1 MVHTG
6 EFFVDLNIEEDME
19 FIKVLEELK
28 TIKDEEKGII
38 MMLKKVPMKF
48 GYRTRLYIFVDFI
61 KLLDRAN
68 ISQDDIDE
76 ILEKIN
82 FVVKAILNRN
92 FELILNRI
100 DYRYDVVIVSEK
112 ARKIIL
118 EKLLYKC
125 QDKASY
131 MTKIYRYKTNIR
143 YFAKSKSN
151 NIYDKELQRR
161 DKGEKIEDYEEDIIR
176 FEAQVKCG
184 HLRYKS
190 KIKNNPVERELTE
203 YLTMDKYKEYMGKMI
218 IKVVGK
224 GDFYNLYHATKI
236 INKSTLIEK
245 YKLELVEFLKFTSQ
259 KRSLSKTYEKYGR
272 YKYNK
277 YIKILEDLNIN
288 PIVIPEKEKVTYIP
302 NPLRGLINSFEDN

>member
-68 ISQDDIDE
+68 INQDDIDE

-118 EKLLYKC
+118 EKLLSKC

-131 MTKIYRYKTNIR
+131 MTKIYRYKTN
-143 YFAKSKSN
+143 N
-151 NIYDKELQRR
+151 
-161 DKGEKIEDYEEDIIR
+161 
-176 FEAQVKCG
+176 
-184 HLRYKS
+184 
-190 KIKNNPVERELTE
+190 
-203 YLTMDKYKEYMGKMI
+203 
-218 IKVVGK
+218 
-224 GDFYNLYHATKI
+224 
-236 INKSTLIEK
+236 
-245 YKLELVEFLKFTSQ
+245 
-259 KRSLSKTYEKYGR
+259 
-272 YKYNK
+272 
-277 YIKILEDLNIN
+277 
-288 PIVIPEKEKVTYIP
+288 
-302 NPLRGLINSFEDN
+302 

>member
-6 EFFVDLNIEEDME
+6 EFFVDLNIEDDME

-28 TIKDEEKGII
+28 VIKDEEKGII

-61 KLLDRAN
+61 KLLGRVN
-68 ISQDDIDE
+68 IVPSDIDK

-82 FVVKAILNRN
+82 VVVRAILNRN

-100 DYRYDVVIVSEK
+100 DYRFDAVVVSKK

-118 EKLLYKC
+118 EKLLSKYE
-125 QDKASY
+125 DKVSY
-131 MTKIYRYKTNIR
+131 MRKIDKYKSTVR
-143 YFAKSKSN
+143 YFSKSKSD
-151 NIYDKELQRR
+151 NIYDKELERIA
-161 DKGEKIEDYEEDIIR
+161 KGEQIKEYEKGVIR

-190 KIKNNPVERELTE
+190 KVENNPVERELRE
-203 YLTMDKYKEYMGKMI
+203 YLTWEKYKEYMNKMI

>member
-61 KLLDRAN
+61 KLLGRAN
-68 ISQDDIDE
+68 IVPSDIDK
-76 ILEKIN
+76 ISEKIN
-82 FVVKAILNRN
+82 VLVRAILNRN

-100 DYRYDVVIVSEK
+100 DYRFDAVVVSKK

-118 EKLLYKC
+118 EKLLSKYE
-125 QDKASY
+125 DKVSY
-131 MTKIYRYKTNIR
+131 MRKIDKYKSTVR
-143 YFAKSKSN
+143 YFSKSKSD
-151 NIYDKELQRR
+151 NIYDKELERIA
-161 DKGEKIEDYEEDIIR
+161 KGEPIKEYEKGVIR

-184 HLRYKS
+184 HLKYKS
-190 KIKNNPVERELTE
+190 KVENNPVERELKE
-203 YLTMDKYKEYMGKMI
+203 YLTWEKYKEYMNKMI

-277 YIKILEDLNIN
+277 YIQILEDLNIN

>member
-19 FIKVLEELK
+19 FIKVLEELNL
-28 TIKDEEKGII
+28 IRHEEGAII

-61 KLLDRAN
+61 KLLHRAN
-68 ISQDDIDE
+68 INPNDIYE

-82 FVVKAILNRN
+82 IVVKAILNRN
-92 FELILNRI
+92 FQLILNRI
-100 DYRYDVVIVSEK
+100 DYRYDVVIVSEE

-118 EKLLYKC
+118 KKLLSKC

-131 MTKIYRYKTNIR
+131 MTKVERYKTNIK

-151 NIYDKELQRR
+151 NIYDKELERR
-161 DKGEKIEDYEEDIIR
+161 NKGEKIEDYEEDIIR

-190 KIKNNPVERELTE
+190 KIKNNPVARELEE
-203 YLTMDKYKEYMGKMI
+203 YFTFEKYREYMEKMI
-218 IKVVGK
+218 IKIVGK
-224 GDFYNLYHATKI
+224 GDFYNLYHAIKI

-245 YKLELVEFLKFTSQ
+245 DKLGLIEFLKFTSK
-259 KRSLSKTYEKYGR
+259 KRSLSKSLEKYGR

-288 PIVIPEKEKVTYIP
+288 PIVIPEKERVTHIP
-302 NPLRGLINSFEDN
+302 NPLRELINAFDYN

>member
-68 ISQDDIDE
+68 INQDDIDE

-118 EKLLYKC
+118 EKLLSKC

-131 MTKIYRYKTNIR
+131 MPR
-143 YFAKSKSN
+143 
-151 NIYDKELQRR
+151 L
-161 DKGEKIEDYEEDIIR
+161 
-176 FEAQVKCG
+176 
-184 HLRYKS
+184 
-190 KIKNNPVERELTE
+190 
-203 YLTMDKYKEYMGKMI
+203 
-218 IKVVGK
+218 
-224 GDFYNLYHATKI
+224 
-236 INKSTLIEK
+236 
-245 YKLELVEFLKFTSQ
+245 
-259 KRSLSKTYEKYGR
+259 
-272 YKYNK
+272 
-277 YIKILEDLNIN
+277 
-288 PIVIPEKEKVTYIP
+288 
-302 NPLRGLINSFEDN
+302 

>member
-6 EFFVDLNIEEDME
+6 EFFVDLNIEDDME

-61 KLLDRAN
+61 KLLGRAN
-68 ISQDDIDE
+68 IVPSDIDK
-76 ILEKIN
+76 ISEKIN
-82 FVVKAILNRN
+82 VLVRTILNRN

-100 DYRYDVVIVSEK
+100 DYRFDAVVVSKK

-118 EKLLYKC
+118 EKLLSKYE
-125 QDKASY
+125 DKVSY
-131 MTKIYRYKTNIR
+131 MRKIDKYKSTVR
-143 YFAKSKSN
+143 YFSKSKSD
-151 NIYDKELQRR
+151 NIYDKELERIA
-161 DKGEKIEDYEEDIIR
+161 KGEPIKEYEKGIIR

-184 HLRYKS
+184 HLKYKS
-190 KIKNNPVERELTE
+190 KVENNPVERELRE
-203 YLTMDKYKEYMGKMI
+203 YLTWEKYKEYMNKMI

-236 INKSTLIEK
+236 INKSTLVEK

-302 NPLRGLINSFEDN
+302 NPLRGLINSFENN

>member
-6 EFFVDLNIEEDME
+6 EFFIDLNIEEDME
-19 FIKVLEELK
+19 FIKVLEELEV
-28 TIKDEEKGII
+28 IRHEEDSII

-61 KLLDRAN
+61 KLLHKAN
-68 ISQDDIDE
+68 INPNDIDE

-82 FVVKAILNRN
+82 VVVKAILNRN

-100 DYRYDVVIVSEK
+100 DYRYDVVVVSER

-118 EKLLYKC
+118 EKLLSKC
-125 QDKASY
+125 EDKASY
-131 MTKIYRYKTNIR
+131 MIKKDTYKTNVR

-151 NIYDKELQRR
+151 NIYDKELERN
-161 DKGEKIEDYEEDIIR
+161 DKGKEVKEYEKCVVR

-190 KIKNNPVERELTE
+190 KVKNNPVLRELETYFTFE
-203 YLTMDKYKEYMGKMI
+203 KYREYMEKMI

-236 INKSTLIEK
+236 INKSTLPEK
-245 YKLELVEFLKFTSQ
+245 NKLELVEFLKFTSQ
-259 KRSLSKTYEKYGR
+259 KRSLTKTYEKYGR
-272 YKYNK
+272 YKYTK

-288 PIVIPEKEKVTYIP
+288 PIVIPEKEKVTHIP
-302 NPLRGLINSFEDN
+302 NPLRELINSFDDN

>member
-6 EFFVDLNIEEDME
+6 EFFVDLNIEEDMD

-28 TIKDEEKGII
+28 VIKDKGII
-38 MMLKKVPMKF
+38 IMLKKVPMKF
-48 GYRTRLYIFVDFI
+48 GYKTRLYIFVDFI

-68 ISQDDIDE
+68 INPNDIDE

-82 FVVKAILNRN
+82 ILIKSLLNRN

-100 DYRYDVVIVSEK
+100 DYRYDAVIISEK

-118 EKLLYKC
+118 EKLLSKS
-125 QDKASY
+125 QDKSSY
-131 MTKIYRYKTNIR
+131 MKKIDKYNSTIR
-143 YFAKSKSN
+143 YFSKSKSD
-151 NIYDKELQRR
+151 NIYDKELERR
-161 DKGEKIEDYEEDIIR
+161 AKGEEVKEYEKGVIR

-184 HLRYKS
+184 HLKYKS
-190 KIKNNPVERELTE
+190 KIKNNPVERELIE
-203 YLTMDKYKEYMGKMI
+203 YLTWDKYKEYMDKMI

-236 INKSTLIEK
+236 INKSIISDK
-245 YKLELVEFLKFTSQ
+245 DKLELVEFLKFTSQ
-259 KRSLSKTYEKYGR
+259 KRSLSKTYEEYGR

-288 PIVIPEKEKVTYIP
+288 PIIIPEKEKVTYIP
-302 NPLRGLINSFEDN
+302 NPLRELIDLFNK

>member
-6 EFFVDLNIEEDME
+6 EFFVDLNIEDDME
-19 FIKVLEELK
+19 LIKVLEELK
-28 TIKDEEKGII
+28 VIKDEEKGII
-38 MMLKKVPMKF
+38 MMPKKVPMKF
-48 GYRTRLYIFVDFI
+48 GYRTSLYIFVDFI
-61 KLLDRAN
+61 KLLGRAN
-68 ISQDDIDE
+68 IVQNDIEE

-82 FVVKAILNRN
+82 IVVKTILNRN

-100 DYRYDVVIVSEK
+100 DYRYDVAIVSEK

-118 EKLLYKC
+118 EKLLSKC
-125 QDKASY
+125 KEKASY
-131 MTKIYRYKTNIR
+131 MRKLERYKSNVK

-151 NIYDKELQRR
+151 IIYDKEFVRII
-161 DKGEKIEDYEEDIIR
+161 KGEEIQEYEKDIIR

-190 KIKNNPVERELTE
+190 KIENNPVERELRE
-203 YLTMDKYKEYMGKMI
+203 YLTWEKYKEYMDKMI
-218 IKVVGK
+218 IKIVGK

-236 INKSTLIEK
+236 INKSTLPDK
-245 YKLELVEFLKFTSQ
+245 NKLELVEFLKFTSQ

-288 PIVIPEKEKVTYIP
+288 PIVIPEKEKITYIP
-302 NPLRGLINSFEDN
+302 NPLRGLIDSFINN

>member
-68 ISQDDIDE
+68 INPNDIDE

-100 DYRYDVVIVSEK
+100 DYRYDAVIISEK
-112 ARKIIL
+112 ARKVIL
-118 EKLLYKC
+118 EKLLSKGE
-125 QDKASY
+125 DKTSY
-131 MTKIYRYKTNIR
+131 MKKIDKYKTNIR

-151 NIYDKELQRR
+151 NIYDKELQKT
-161 DKGEKIEDYEEDIIR
+161 DIGEQIEEYEKDIIR

-190 KIKNNPVERELTE
+190 KIKNNPVERELSE
-203 YLTMDKYKEYMGKMI
+203 YLTWEKYKEYMEKMI

-224 GDFYNLYHATKI
+224 GDFYNLYHATQT
-236 INKSTLIEK
+236 INKSILSEK

-259 KRSLSKTYEKYGR
+259 KRSLSKSYEKYGR

-277 YIKILEDLNIN
+277 YIKILEDFYIN
-288 PIVIPEKEKVTYIP
+288 PIVIPEKEKITYIP
-302 NPLRGLINSFEDN
+302 NPLKELINSFDGK

>member
-6 EFFVDLNIEEDME
+6 EFFVDLNIEDDME
-19 FIKVLEELK
+19 LIKVLEELK
-28 TIKDEEKGII
+28 VIKDEEKGII
-38 MMLKKVPMKF
+38 MMPKKVPMKF
-48 GYRTRLYIFVDFI
+48 GYRTSLYIFVDFI
-61 KLLDRAN
+61 KLLGRAN
-68 ISQDDIDE
+68 IVQNDIEE

-82 FVVKAILNRN
+82 IVVKTILNRN

-100 DYRYDVVIVSEK
+100 DYRYDVAIVSEK

-118 EKLLYKC
+118 EKLLSKC
-125 QDKASY
+125 KEKASY
-131 MTKIYRYKTNIR
+131 MRKLERYKSNVK
-143 YFAKSKSN
+143 YFAKSNSN
-151 NIYDKELQRR
+151 IIYDKEFVRII
-161 DKGEKIEDYEEDIIR
+161 KGEEIQEYEKDIIR

-190 KIKNNPVERELTE
+190 KIENNPVERELRE
-203 YLTMDKYKEYMGKMI
+203 YLTWEKYKEYMDKMI
-218 IKVVGK
+218 IKIVGK

-236 INKSTLIEK
+236 INKSTLPDK
-245 YKLELVEFLKFTSQ
+245 NKLELVEFLKFTSQ

-288 PIVIPEKEKVTYIP
+288 PIVIPEKEKITYIP
-302 NPLRGLINSFEDN
+302 NPLRGLIDSFINN